1 MDFSALFM
9 DAAMYT
15 QDAFWGRWKYA
26 LKLLVSL
33 ILFPFFFGYITQV
46 LRGEDEV
53 PPVEWSRRSF
63 SDGIKYLLIS
73 LFYSVPAMVAGIV
86 LFGYVLILYEDEGV
100 GAIEPILPE
109 ILSGFLVVLIVYV
122 LLALFSNIAL
132 VRFARGNSFFAA
144 FSFSRIWELID
155 RVGFWDYVA
164 ALVLVSAFCGAIGI
178 LLASIPYAGIVLALL
193 ASPPM
198 SVFQARYFSQIYDL
212 ATEGGDASPHVKLY

>member
-9 DAAMYT
+9 DAAVYT
-15 QDAFWGRWKYA
+15 RDAFWCRWKYA
-26 LKLLVSL
+26 LKLLASL
-33 ILFPFFFGYITQV
+33 ILFPFFFGYLTQI
-46 LRGEDEV
+46 LRGRDEV
-53 PPVEWSRRSF
+53 PPVKWSWRSLL
-63 SDGIKYLLIS
+63 DGIKYLLIA

-122 LLALFSNIAL
+122 LTALFSNLAL
-132 VRFARGNSFFAA
+132 VRFAREHRFFAA

-155 RVGFWDYVA
+155 RIGFWDYVA
-164 ALVLVSAFCGAIGI
+164 ALVLISAFCGAISI
-178 LLASIPYAGIVLALL
+178 LLVSIPYAGIVLVLL

-212 ATEGGDASPHVKLY
+212 ATEGGDSTPPC